1 MAESPTGRPQPPA
14 VEAAKAQQLQIMQ
27 TALRGAVP
35 RFTANS
41 CGVAQTASD
50 LALVLISNNLPVAT
64 VNMSYPT
71 AKLLSSELLKAIKKY
86 EKLTQHEIEDYNQVA
101 NKMREQMEKEN
112 AKSI

>member
-1 MAESPTGRPQPPA
+1 MAESPTGHPQSA
-14 VEAAKAQQLQIMQ
+14 VVEAAKAQQLQIMQ

-50 LALVLISNNLPVAT
+50 LALVLISNNVPVAA

-71 AKLLSSELLKAIKKY
+71 AKLIAAELQKAINKY
-86 EKLTQHEIEDYNQVA
+86 ESITKHEIEDYNDVA
-101 NKMREQMEKEN
+101 NKMRELMERDN
-112 AKSI
+112 AKSL